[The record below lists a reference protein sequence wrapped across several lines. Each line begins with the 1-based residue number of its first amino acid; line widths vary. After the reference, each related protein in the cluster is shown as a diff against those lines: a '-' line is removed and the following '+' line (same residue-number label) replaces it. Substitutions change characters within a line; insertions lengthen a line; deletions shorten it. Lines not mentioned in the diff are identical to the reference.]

1 MYILKYIACI
11 EFDHDLYGG
20 DIIQE
25 TVDNYEECHKR
36 CAEVSACNTWTFS
49 SADDKYSLGD
59 CILRNDT
66 NQTLVPT
73 RHCKTGFKDSKNIK
87 CAIQGTNKVYSQ
99 RFDVILISLTAIIN
113 LHILLS

>member
-1 MYILKYIACI
+1 MVYEQNVYPDFISRNFISFDVCILKSIACI

-25 TVDNYEECHKR
+25 TVDNYEECHTR
-36 CAEVSACNTWTFS
+36 CAEVPACKTWTFS

-73 RHCKTGFKDSKNIK
+73 RHCKTGFKGSKNIK
-87 CAIQGTNKVYSQ
+87 CAIQGTNKV
-99 RFDVILISLTAIIN
+99 
-113 LHILLS
+113 